1 MEIPVH
7 TKSMIKANPH
17 AHHLKK
23 ARQHHGKK
31 ATKGASEET
40 GGIEKRIKKWL
51 PKRDTLAK
59 PNV

>member
-1 MEIPVH
+1 
-7 TKSMIKANPH
+7 MIKANPH
-17 AHHLKK
+17 AHHVKGPRK
-23 ARQHHGKK
+23 HAGKK
-31 ATKGASEET
+31 AAKGASEET